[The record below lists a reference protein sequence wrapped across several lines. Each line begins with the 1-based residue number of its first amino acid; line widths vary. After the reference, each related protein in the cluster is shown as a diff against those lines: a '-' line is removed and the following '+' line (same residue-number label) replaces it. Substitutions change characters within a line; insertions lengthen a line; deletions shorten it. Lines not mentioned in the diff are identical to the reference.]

1 MKLFV
6 DTNILVAALAE
17 NGHKAGTAEQVLES
31 DNEVYT
37 SLMNLMELRTVLTKK
52 KRVEQEEAESTI
64 EDVIENLEVIIPDSS
79 DFINSNKLQV
89 ENLLYPQ
96 DCLILQI
103 AESQDCKLVTF
114 DSELVEH
121 GAVRPEGIS

>member
-1 MKLFV
+1 VKLFV

-114 DSELVEH
+114 DGELVEH